1 MSNQEKTLFIPVV
14 SPEKLNPNF
23 KLLMDNPSYHPA
35 RQMLDHIYQDFIDLD
50 GNVLEQFQT
59 TAFDARFF
67 ELYLFAYF
75 SKSGFEVDQTNQSPD
90 FIVTRDGLTVAVEA
104 TTVNPSNSEN
114 AGRNVLASELNPEE
128 YEHYL
133 ENELPMKFG
142 SPLYSKLQL
151 NYWELEHCKG
161 KPFVLAIEAFFNEE
175 SLGYPESVISEYLY
189 GQRQSADW
197 TSDGELEIH
206 TEAVDSHTS
215 GTKTMPSN
223 FFEQPGT
230 EHISAVVFTNSG
242 THAKFTRMG
251 YQQGFGTDHFEIHR
265 RGFGFAPDPD
275 AQDPAYFSYSL
286 AQPPLVEWW
295 GQGLVV
301 HHNPN
306 ALFPLPKDFFP
317 GSMQAYIEDGQY
329 KADIPDWHPF
339 TSATIVFHFEESKSW
354 SMTGPRVYVTPIAR
368 SEFRNEFPF
377 DTDAMGITTE
387 EGWFTDESMSFLGVV
402 LKDKIDHDWGY
413 VILARDEQFI
423 FRAIDTAHS
432 RPTRKVARTELQLAM
447 AKLVMEGQRIFPQ

>member
-1 MSNQEKTLFIPVV
+1 
-14 SPEKLNPNF
+14 
-23 KLLMDNPSYHPA
+23 MD
-35 RQMLDHIYQDFIDLD
+35 RIYQDFIDLD
-50 GNVLEQFQT
+50 GNFLEQFQT

-104 TTVNPSNSEN
+104 TTVNPSQAEHSE
-114 AGRNVLASELNPEE
+114 RNVLPSELNPEE

-142 SPLYSKLQL
+142 SPLFSKLKL
-151 NYWELEHCKG
+151 EYWELEHCKG

-175 SLGYPESVISEYLY
+175 SLGFSESAISQYLY
-189 GQRQSADW
+189 GHRQSADW
-197 TSDGELEIH
+197 TTDGVLEIH
-206 TEAVDSHTS
+206 TETVDSHTS
-215 GTKTMPSN
+215 GTKTIPSN
-223 FFEQPGT
+223 FFEQLGA

-251 YQQGFGTDHFEIHR
+251 YQQGFGIDHFEIHR
-265 RGFGFAPDPD
+265 SGFCFTPDPD
-275 AQDPAYFSYSL
+275 AKDPSYFSYSL
-286 AQPPLVEWW
+286 AQSPLVEWW

-317 GSMQAYIEDGQY
+317 GAMQAYIEDGQY
-329 KADIPDWHPF
+329 KSDIPDWHPF
-339 TSATIVFHFEESKSW
+339 VSTTFIAHFEESKSW
-354 SMTGPRVYVTPIAR
+354 SMTGPRVYVTPITK
-368 SEFRNEFPF
+368 SEFRNAFPF
-377 DTDAMGITTE
+377 DTDVMGITTE
-387 EGWFTDESMSFLGVV
+387 EGWFIDESESFLGVV
-402 LKDKIDHDWGY
+402 VKDKADQDWGY
-413 VILARDEQFI
+413 IILARDEHFI

-432 RPTRKVARTELQLAM
+432 RPTREIARMELQLAI
-447 AKLVMEGQRIFPQ
+447 AKLVMKGQRIFPQ